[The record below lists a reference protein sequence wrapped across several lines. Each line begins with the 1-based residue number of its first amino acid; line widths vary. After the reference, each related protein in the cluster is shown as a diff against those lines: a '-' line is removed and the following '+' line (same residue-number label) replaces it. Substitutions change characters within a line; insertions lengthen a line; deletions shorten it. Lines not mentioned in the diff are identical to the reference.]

1 MALIY
6 SLSNLIVLHNFQ
18 LTCSFAS
25 NFVCF
30 FVQEQ
35 LESAQ
40 REIAVRNER
49 ERQLQGKLLK
59 AKEDLKSERE
69 EVSNPYTVHAKHFL
83 HDMIFKS
90 ACDNDFPSY

>member
-1 MALIY
+1 M
-6 SLSNLIVLHNFQ
+6 
-18 LTCSFAS
+18 
-25 NFVCF
+25 
-30 FVQEQ
+30 
-35 LESAQ
+35 
-40 REIAVRNER
+40 RNER